1 MSSAAIVSLLM
12 LTSFFPSNE
21 ASSSSWISV
30 AAPFAVGS
38 RSLLRSVADAAA
50 DKPDYAVELNATNF
64 DSVFKETSAAY
75 AIVEFFAHWCPAC
88 RNYKPQYEKIA
99 RIFNGADAVH
109 PGIIIVTRVD
119 CAFKI
124 NTNLCDKFSVGHYP
138 MLLWGP
144 PSKFVSG
151 SWDPKQEKSEIRSI
165 DDGRTAELLL
175 NWINKQLSSS
185 YRLDDE
191 KYENDQLQKN
201 ASDFGQIAHAIYDI
215 EEATFNAFEI
225 ILDHKMIKSDTRASL
240 VKFFQL
246 LVVHH
251 PSRRCRKGTA
261 EILVDFND
269 FSINKKATASGG
281 EKGAL
286 RNYQICGNNVPHGH
300 WNVYYILL
308 GESLQQCFVISSAT
322 DICNLAMN
330 FLSRCFVAEAKVRPE
345 VLVVVCGFCCTH
357 FLVSAT
363 FLQHVLK
370 ASLIQALPYNIFKIC
385 HSTISI
391 GNAVFPALSRSLIL
405 CFWLWDAHNKVNQ
418 RLMKEEP
425 SLGTADP
432 EFPKIMWPPRQL
444 CPSCYLTGSGKNDG
458 YSRID
463 WDQDEVYRFLI
474 DYYGKSLVTQFKDK
488 VQRQADGV
496 VAENLLAST
505 HAVVVSV
512 GAALGIAVASCAFGA
527 LTCYWCQRKKS
538 RKI

>member
-1 MSSAAIVSLLM
+1 M

-21 ASSSSWISV
+21 ASASGISV
-30 AAPFAVGS
+30 SAPFAVGS
-38 RSLLRSVADAAA
+38 RSLLRSIADATV

-151 SWDPKQEKSEIRSI
+151 SWDPEQEKSEIRSI

-191 KYENDQLQKN
+191 KYVNDQLQKN

-246 LVVHH
+246 LAVHH
-251 PSRRCRKGTA
+251 PSRSCGLWLLLHALSVRVDDGESQMAFTTICDFVHNFFICEECR
-261 EILVDFND
+261 LHFYSMCSSVSSPF
-269 FSINKKATASGG
+269 KKA
-281 EKGAL
+281 
-286 RNYQICGNNVPHGH
+286 RD
-300 WNVYYILL
+300 
-308 GESLQQCFVISSAT
+308 FV
-322 DICNLAMN
+322 L
-330 FLSRCFVAEAKVRPE
+330 
-345 VLVVVCGFCCTH
+345 
-357 FLVSAT
+357 
-363 FLQHVLK
+363 
-370 ASLIQALPYNIFKIC
+370 
-385 HSTISI
+385 
-391 GNAVFPALSRSLIL
+391 
-405 CFWLWDAHNKVNQ
+405 WLWDAHNKVNK

-432 EFPKIMWPPRQL
+432 EFPKIMWPPKQL
-444 CPSCYLTGSGKNDG
+444 CPSCYLSGSEKNDG
-458 YSRID
+458 YSLID

-474 DYYGKSLVTQFKDK
+474 GYYGKSLVTQFKDK
-488 VQRQADGV
+488 ELLVERQADGM
-496 VAENLLAST
+496 VAEDLLAST
-505 HAVVVSV
+505 HAAVVPV
-512 GAALGIAVASCAFGA
+512 GAAVGIAVGSCAFGA
-527 LTCYWCQRKKS
+527 LACYWRQRQKD
-538 RKI
+538 RKYKYHLRSLKNI

>member
-1 MSSAAIVSLLM
+1 M

-75 AIVEFFAHWCPAC
+75 AIVEFFAHCKISCFSAEEFLRGTGCPAC

-119 CAFKI
+119 CAFKLLDCFSDVLFLAAQI

-246 LVVHH
+246 LAVHH
-251 PSRRCRKGTA
+251 PSRSCGLWLLLHAVSVRVDDGESQMAFTTICDFVHNFFICEECR
-261 EILVDFND
+261 LHFYSMCSSVSSPF
-269 FSINKKATASGG
+269 KKA
-281 EKGAL
+281 
-286 RNYQICGNNVPHGH
+286 RD
-300 WNVYYILL
+300 
-308 GESLQQCFVISSAT
+308 FV
-322 DICNLAMN
+322 L
-330 FLSRCFVAEAKVRPE
+330 
-345 VLVVVCGFCCTH
+345 
-357 FLVSAT
+357 
-363 FLQHVLK
+363 
-370 ASLIQALPYNIFKIC
+370 
-385 HSTISI
+385 
-391 GNAVFPALSRSLIL
+391 
-405 CFWLWDAHNKVNQ
+405 WLWEAHNKVNK

-432 EFPKIMWPPRQL
+432 EFPKVMWPPRQL

-463 WDQDEVYRFLI
+463 WDQDEGL
-474 DYYGKSLVTQFKDK
+474 
-488 VQRQADGV
+488 QADGV

-527 LTCYWCQRKKS
+527 LACYWRQRQKS
-538 RKI
+538 RKAMSDILLFLNLSLQQLWFKQLSQFEDPRCNRMPYQVDSSV

>member
-50 DKPDYAVELNATNF
+50 DKPDYAVELKRHDFDVWRGGLPLLIAFLNF
-64 DSVFKETSAAY
+64 CSL
-75 AIVEFFAHWCPAC
+75 
-88 RNYKPQYEKIA
+88 PQYEKIA

-175 NWINKQLSSS
+175 DWINKQLSSS

-246 LVVHH
+246 LAVHH
-251 PSRRCRKGTA
+251 PSRSCGLWLLLHALSVRVDDGESQMAFTTICDFVHNFFICEECR
-261 EILVDFND
+261 LHFYSMCSSVSSPF
-269 FSINKKATASGG
+269 KKA
-281 EKGAL
+281 
-286 RNYQICGNNVPHGH
+286 RD
-300 WNVYYILL
+300 
-308 GESLQQCFVISSAT
+308 FV
-322 DICNLAMN
+322 L
-330 FLSRCFVAEAKVRPE
+330 
-345 VLVVVCGFCCTH
+345 
-357 FLVSAT
+357 
-363 FLQHVLK
+363 
-370 ASLIQALPYNIFKIC
+370 
-385 HSTISI
+385 
-391 GNAVFPALSRSLIL
+391 
-405 CFWLWDAHNKVNQ
+405 WLWEAHNKVNK
-418 RLMKEEP
+418 RLVKEEP

-432 EFPKIMWPPRQL
+432 ECPKIMWPPRQL

-474 DYYGKSLVTQFKDK
+474 DYYGKSLVIQFKDK
-488 VQRQADGV
+488 VERQADGM

-512 GAALGIAVASCAFGA
+512 GAALGIAVASFVFGA
-527 LTCYWCQRKKS
+527 LACYWRQRQKS
-538 RKI
+538 RKYKNHLRSLKNI